1 METRKRRVISLLV
14 DNQSGVLARVSSLF
28 CRRGFNIDS
37 LTVSATNDP
46 TVSRITVTV
55 SGSDKELQQLILQTE
70 RLEVTRQVF
79 VLDHDKALER
89 ELLLLKVE
97 ADVHNRAELREVGS
111 IYKAKIIDLSPDS
124 MVFEL
129 IGKPEKID
137 AFLKMFDKMIDF
149 LLKKEN
155 YIVDCVYN
163 GQDAIDYAN
172 LSDYD
177 IIILDWMMPL
187 KSGIEVCRYLRA
199 KNNQTAILM
208 LTARDSL
215 EDKIDGLDSGA
226 DDYLAKPF
234 EFPELL
240 ARIRALSR
248 RINKTFYNDIIEY
261 NNLKLNCCNAI
272 LTYKQI
278 EVSLSP
284 RENQLMELL
293 IRNTHQILPR
303 EQIIDKIWGYD
314 TNINSNTLDVTIK
327 SLRQKLTKLSLSDC
341 IHTIRGIG
349 YKFEMDI

>member
-1 METRKRRVISLLV
+1 MRILFAEDDKR
-14 DNQSGVLARVSSLF
+14 
-28 CRRGFNIDS
+28 
-37 LTVSATNDP
+37 
-46 TVSRITVTV
+46 
-55 SGSDKELQQLILQTE
+55 
-70 RLEVTRQVF
+70 
-79 VLDHDKALER
+79 
-89 ELLLLKVE
+89 
-97 ADVHNRAELREVGS
+97 
-111 IYKAKIIDLSPDS
+111 LS
-124 MVFEL
+124 
-129 IGKPEKID
+129 
-137 AFLKMFDKMIDF
+137 KMIDF

-163 GQDAIDYAN
+163 VQDAIDYAN